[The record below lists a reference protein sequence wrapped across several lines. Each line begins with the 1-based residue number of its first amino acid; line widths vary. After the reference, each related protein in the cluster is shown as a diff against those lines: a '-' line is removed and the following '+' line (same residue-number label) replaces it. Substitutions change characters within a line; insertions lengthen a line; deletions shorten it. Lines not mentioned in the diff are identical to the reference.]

1 VRGRERLCVCL
12 GQREREGEREK
23 APERE
28 RQSERGVC
36 QTSETKTPNTQVVRL
51 VEQAIQSCAIAS
63 HGCEATQRQTDKQT
77 ETGIQVETDGDREAV
92 ILFV

>member
-1 VRGRERLCVCL
+1 VCACGRERGRERERK
-12 GQREREGEREK
+12 RERERE
-23 APERE
+23 
-28 RQSERGVC
+28 SERGVC
-36 QTSETKTPNTQVVRL
+36 QTSESKTPNTQVVRL